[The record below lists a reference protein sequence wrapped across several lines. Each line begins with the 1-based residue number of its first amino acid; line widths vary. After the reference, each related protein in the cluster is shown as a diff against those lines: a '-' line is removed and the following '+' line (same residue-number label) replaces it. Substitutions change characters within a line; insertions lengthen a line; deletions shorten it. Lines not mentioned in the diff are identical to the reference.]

1 MIARLHGILVEA
13 SLSQEI
19 VIDVNGVGYEVLLPN
34 SSFSRLPRVGE
45 ELILLIHTVVREDA
59 ITLFGFLTKEEKE
72 LFKILINISGVGGK
86 LANSILGSMS
96 VESFCTAVQTK
107 NSALLSK
114 IPGIGKRTVGIFE
127 LGTTIELICSR
138 QCTGLTL
145 VIKHLHI
152 YSPQTGEV
160 DIDLCTQE
168 LLGKQGKVK
177 TVRVEP
183 CHITSLEIIGNL
195 AGYLFENRAILHIL
209 VIYPMHGR
217 SSLGYMHLGVHT
229 LRVLNLASVG
239 HYFDVTYFHYTVF

>member
-45 ELILLIHTVVREDA
+45 ELTLLIHTVVREDA

-114 IPGIGKRTVGIFE
+114 IPGIGKRTAERLVVE
-127 LGTTIELICSR
+127 LDGKLGSFDIAISEIGNKDQSLFNDTMQALSQLGFKKEHCHTVLKELIAEHSAENLTVEILLRYALSKVSR
-138 QCTGLTL
+138 
-145 VIKHLHI
+145 
-152 YSPQTGEV
+152 
-160 DIDLCTQE
+160 
-168 LLGKQGKVK
+168 
-177 TVRVEP
+177 
-183 CHITSLEIIGNL
+183 
-195 AGYLFENRAILHIL
+195 
-209 VIYPMHGR
+209 
-217 SSLGYMHLGVHT
+217 
-229 LRVLNLASVG
+229 
-239 HYFDVTYFHYTVF
+239 